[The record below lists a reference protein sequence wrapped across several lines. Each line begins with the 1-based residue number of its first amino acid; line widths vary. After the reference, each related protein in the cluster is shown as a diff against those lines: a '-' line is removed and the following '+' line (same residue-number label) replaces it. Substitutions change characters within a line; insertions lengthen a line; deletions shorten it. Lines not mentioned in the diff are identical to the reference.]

1 MCAAPSSELTFQ
13 FAGREIPFVEG
24 MTIAAALLAVGEPRL
39 RETRASGSRGLFCGM
54 GVCHECLVE
63 VDGRSGVRACMI
75 TATPGLEVAR
85 QPARPNLT
93 VQAAR
98 RARTRR
104 TPASDTASA
113 AAHTAAAQVT
123 ENPDLLVVGAGP
135 GGLTAAASAAEAG
148 LRVVLL
154 DERAKPGGQYF
165 KQPTSRGWG
174 VGPRR
179 DSQFVAGKALI
190 DRARLAGVTVLP
202 GSQLW
207 GAFAP
212 DDLGVLA
219 PDGRYRF
226 APRALILAPGAYE
239 RGVPVPGWTLPGVM
253 TTGAAQTLWR
263 SYGTPPGRRVL
274 VSGNG
279 PLNMQVAAELRRA
292 GSTVV
297 ALAEL
302 ATPASPRRALA
313 LARMAAADRSLILDG
328 LRYRTTLVRGG
339 VPVLYGEMV
348 ITIEGD
354 GRVQRATVAQIDLAG
369 CPIVGTERNF
379 EVDAVCMGFG
389 FHPSNE
395 IARALGAR
403 HEQRQGQLQTVVDER
418 GRTSLPNVW
427 VVGDGAGIGGA
438 RLAQAVGELAGI
450 DAARALGFKI
460 TAAHEARRQ
469 DAVRGAAR
477 HRRFQA
483 GLAAAFAAPMI
494 EEQLAAPSTQICRC
508 EEVPRDALEQALA
521 DGAGHIG
528 SVKRATRAGMG
539 PCQGRYCGPLIAAM
553 TSRRIGEELTEM
565 SGFAPS
571 PPVKPAAIAD
581 LLGPEGGSNE
591 SVAVAIRAARSRL
604 AGGHLD

>member
-1 MCAAPSSELTFQ
+1 MYATPSSELTFQ
-13 FAGREIPFVEG
+13 FAGRQIPFVEG
-24 MTIAAALLAVGEPRL
+24 MTIAAALLAVGEPGL
-39 RETRASGSRGLFCGM
+39 RENRAGGSRGLFCGM

-63 VDGRSGVRACMI
+63 VDGRSGVRACMT
-75 TATPGLEVAR
+75 TATPGLEVTR
-85 QPARPNLT
+85 QPARPDLT
-93 VQAAR
+93 VQVAR
-98 RARTRR
+98 RARAAHAA
-104 TPASDTASA
+104 ASITASPA
-113 AAHTAAAQVT
+113 AAETAAGQVS

-135 GGLTAAASAAEAG
+135 GGLTAAAAAAEVG

-165 KQPTSRGWG
+165 KQPASRGWG
-174 VGPRR
+174 AGPRR

-190 DRARLAGVTVLP
+190 DRVRLAGVTVL
-202 GSQLW
+202 SDAQLW
-207 GAFAP
+207 GAFAR

-219 PDGRYRF
+219 PEGGYRF
-226 APRALILAPGAYE
+226 VPRALILAPGAYE

-297 ALAEL
+297 ALAEI

-328 LRYRTTLVRGG
+328 LRYRTSLARGG

-348 ITIEGD
+348 TTIEGD
-354 GRVQRATVAQIDLAG
+354 GRVERATVAQIDIAG
-369 CPIVGTERNF
+369 CPIPGTERSF

-403 HEQRQGQLQTVVDER
+403 HEQRRGQLQTVVDEL

-427 VVGDGAGIGGA
+427 VVGDGAEIGGA

-450 DAARALGFKI
+450 DAARALGFKV
-460 TAAHEARRQ
+460 TAAHEARER

-483 GLAAAFAAPMI
+483 GLAAAFAAPLI

-528 SVKRATRAGMG
+528 SLKRATRAGMG

-553 TSRRIGEELTEM
+553 TSRRISEELTEM

-571 PPVKPAAIAD
+571 PPVKPVTIAD
-581 LLGPEGGSNE
+581 LLGPEGE
-591 SVAVAIRAARSRL
+591 ETVEVAIRAARMKL